1 MRIIKLGIKRR
12 RKMLTARLNGN
23 VLRVDLKRLKR
34 FVSALLPPGS
44 AQTQHTS
51 PNAAAAAAAAAA
63 VKTIRLG
70 VVSGNDIPM
79 ITELGLYTKRRPAF
93 RCFPVLCIF

>member
-1 MRIIKLGIKRR
+1 MFEMRIIKLGIKRR

-51 PNAAAAAAAAAA
+51 PNAAAAAAAVVITPRLRPEGNLERGRAA
-63 VKTIRLG
+63 TRG
-70 VVSGNDIPM
+70 VVYDH
-79 ITELGLYTKRRPAF
+79 
-93 RCFPVLCIF
+93 